1 MDVLTPWSYLYLI
14 FILPPLL
21 LFSLILKDRMSTA
34 ALPAS
39 RSGIKHRRGT
49 AEHRR

>member
-1 MDVLTPWSYLYLI
+1 MEVLTPWSYLYLI

-34 ALPAS
+34 ALPA
-39 RSGIKHRRGT
+39 RPQRYQAQERQ
-49 AEHRR
+49 R